1 MEKRDLLGLPDEE
14 PVFVVDAPGVPS
26 DDVSEGSEDE
36 EEAFA
41 PDPPAASDN
50 CANPIEGGWERNTE
64 YTFFYT
70 TAPISSY
77 LCFPPRGGEGARTK
91 NVSPTTQ
98 FGLPDPLSM
107 LLP

>member
-1 MEKRDLLGLPDEE
+1 MLVLADTLDAWFGFPDEE

-64 YTFFYT
+64 YTFF
-70 TAPISSY
+70 
-77 LCFPPRGGEGARTK
+77 K

-98 FGLPDPLSM
+98 FGLPDPLSI

>member
-1 MEKRDLLGLPDEE
+1 MVCRGRVSKCVYEYNNGTAERKRESGVNGAKRTMEKRDLLGLPDEE

-50 CANPIEGGWERNTE
+50 CANPIEGG
-64 YTFFYT
+64 
-70 TAPISSY
+70 
-77 LCFPPRGGEGARTK
+77 
-91 NVSPTTQ
+91 
-98 FGLPDPLSM
+98 
-107 LLP
+107 